1 MLFRSV
7 YNETLCKVKLDD
19 GKIWREHMSL
29 MEVEYD
35 DVLPMWGTM
44 WSFGDSCDEHWLDD
58 RYGYV
63 CYNNRKI
70 FFRTYFMKFN
80 TIKIRTITFL
90 AVFSLILTAP
100 SYAYAGLKISCSM
113 FPVYDFTRAV
123 TAGTSSDVR
132 LILKP
137 GTEPHEFEPS
147 PMDVKALNDS
157 DVFVFIGR
165 QMEHWA
171 DRIASTIS
179 NTLIVDA
186 SNGMALTG
194 SDPHIWLDL
203 SLAQKMIYNITESL
217 CNADPAHSGT
227 YTHNAAEYCAKLA
240 DLDEKFAALPKNRTI
255 VFAGEFSCGYFLRR
269 YGFDYVSAYEGENEP
284 GLRRMAEIIRHIQEN
299 HTKYILSDLPIS
311 RVTEAISEQTRT
323 EILPF
328 STAHTVQDTS
338 QTYLQIMI
346 GNFANLARL
355 LND

>member
-1 MLFRSV
+1 
-7 YNETLCKVKLDD
+7 
-19 GKIWREHMSL
+19 
-29 MEVEYD
+29 
-35 DVLPMWGTM
+35 
-44 WSFGDSCDEHWLDD
+44 
-58 RYGYV
+58 
-63 CYNNRKI
+63 
-70 FFRTYFMKFN
+70 MKFN

-90 AVFSLILTAP
+90 AVFSLILTAS
-100 SYAYAGLKISCSM
+100 SYAHAGLKISCSM

-123 TAGTSSDVR
+123 TAGTSADVR

-147 PMDVKALNDS
+147 PLDVKALKDS
-157 DVFVFIGR
+157 DVFVFTGR

-171 DRIASTIS
+171 DRIADTLTD
-179 NTLIVDA
+179 TLIVDA
-186 SNGMALTG
+186 SNGIALTG

-240 DLDEKFAALPKNRTI
+240 ELDEKFAALPKNRTL
-255 VFAGEFSCGYFLRR
+255 VFAGEFSCGYFVRR
-269 YGFDYVSAYEGENEP
+269 YGFEYVSAYEGENEP
-284 GLRRMAEIIRHIQEN
+284 GIRRMAEIIRHIQEN

-311 RVTEAISEQTRT
+311 RVTESISEQTRT

-338 QTYLQIMI
+338 RTYLQIMAE
-346 GNFANLARL
+346 NFANLARL